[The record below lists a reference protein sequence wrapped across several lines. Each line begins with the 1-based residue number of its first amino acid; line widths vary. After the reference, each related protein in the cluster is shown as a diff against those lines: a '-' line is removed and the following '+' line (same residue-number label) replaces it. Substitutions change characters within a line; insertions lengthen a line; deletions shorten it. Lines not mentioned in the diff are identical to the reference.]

1 MKPIQNGNRIN
12 NAGIVTQTFKVNQN
26 KQLLLQ
32 TSDVIILSSMK
43 TKKMLLDSSSQR
55 TNIPDLARKCLSLE
69 TQAIENLSIFLIF
82 SKNVK
87 NKNVAKVKFLLANL
101 NELSNAISLTAMSIR
116 YICSP
121 INYEEV
127 NFARRNYVHFQ
138 NFYEID

>member
-1 MKPIQNGNRIN
+1 
-12 NAGIVTQTFKVNQN
+12 
-26 KQLLLQ
+26 
-32 TSDVIILSSMK
+32 MK

-55 TNIPDLARKCLSLE
+55 TNISDLARKCLSLE
-69 TQAIENLSIFLIF
+69 TQATENLSIFLIF
-82 SKNVK
+82 S
-87 NKNVAKVKFLLANL
+87 KNVAKVKFLLANL
-101 NELSNAISLTAMSIR
+101 NELSNAISLTTMSIR